1 MRKKVFLILTSLVL
15 LIIFILVFLNF
26 FVDHSES
33 NKKEYEIKNSETI
46 KKEKTK
52 KEDDLIDDSQNDETN
67 IEDYG
72 DSNSGYDVSI
82 NKSNKNN
89 MGTNNASHSNVVNNN
104 SNNESNN
111 SQTNSNSNQ
120 NNSNNYVTPTPAPEP
135 VKKLTEWEKL
145 GISEYDYYNTPS
157 DNEGELAFKGSTS
170 LCQNEINRLV
180 NIYYDSGIDGGNY
193 YTVNGK
199 YTHSYL
205 GCGIKMYMNG
215 NAYTYSQIKS
225 MGFN

>member
-1 MRKKVFLILTSLVL
+1 MRNKVFLILTSLVL

-33 NKKEYEIKNSETI
+33 NKKEYEIKKSETI

-52 KEDDLIDDSQNDETN
+52 KEDEL
-67 IEDYG
+67 IEDYD
-72 DSNSGYDVSI
+72 DSNSSDDVSI

-111 SQTNSNSNQ
+111 SQTNSSSNQ
-120 NNSNNYVTPTPAPEP
+120 NNSNNYIPPTPTPES
-135 VKKLTEWEKL
+135 VKELTEWEKL

-180 NIYYDSGIDGGNY
+180 NTYYDSGIDGGNY

-205 GCGIKMYMNG
+205 RCGIKMYMNG
-215 NAYTYSQIKS
+215 NSYTYSQIKS

>member
-26 FVDHSES
+26 LVDHSES

-67 IEDYG
+67 NEDYG
-72 DSNSGYDVSI
+72 DSNSSDDVSI

-111 SQTNSNSNQ
+111 SQTNSSSNQ
-120 NNSNNYVTPTPAPEP
+120 NNSNNYIPPTPEP
-135 VKKLTEWEKL
+135 VKELTEWEKL

-180 NIYYDSGIDGGNY
+180 NTYYDSGIDGGNY

-215 NAYTYSQIKS
+215 NSYTYSQIKS
-225 MGFN
+225 IGFN

>member
-26 FVDHSES
+26 LVDHSES

-72 DSNSGYDVSI
+72 DSNSSDDVSI

-89 MGTNNASHSNVVNNN
+89 MGTNNASHPNVVNNN

-111 SQTNSNSNQ
+111 SQTNSSSNQ
-120 NNSNNYVTPTPAPEP
+120 NNSNNYIPPTPEP
-135 VKKLTEWEKL
+135 VKELTEWEKL

-180 NIYYDSGIDGGNY
+180 NTYYDSGIDGGNY

-215 NAYTYSQIKS
+215 NSYTYSQIKS
-225 MGFN
+225 IGFN